1 MIPAYDYSLHQNRS
15 LDTWVKIFGWV
26 KLRESQT
33 LVWPRARKTL
43 NTKTAKFWY
52 IRYIPRLVKVQELK
66 IAEDEEKILMY
77 IVSKIKLSI
86 HYILGDMIPAN

>member
-1 MIPAYDYSLHQNRS
+1 MLETCIN
-15 LDTWVKIFGWV
+15 KFGWV

-52 IRYIPRLVKVQELK
+52 FRYIQILAKDQELK
-66 IAEDEEKILMY
+66 IAETNDKMLVY
-77 IVSKIKLSI
+77 IVSKIQPHIL
-86 HYILGDMIPAN
+86 YILGDMIPPS